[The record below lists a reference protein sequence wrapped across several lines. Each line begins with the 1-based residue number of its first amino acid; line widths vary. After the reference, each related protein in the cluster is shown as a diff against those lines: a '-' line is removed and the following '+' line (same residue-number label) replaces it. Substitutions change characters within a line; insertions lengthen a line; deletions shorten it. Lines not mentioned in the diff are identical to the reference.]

1 MRTSFLFLFILM
13 AQLSFCQQAH
23 FSWSGKAK
31 ACLNSI
37 YNLELDQ
44 ANTQIDAI
52 KNQDPNNLVYHLLAN
67 YVDFLYL
74 SIQEDRA
81 YLNDKL
87 PLKNER
93 IEALDALPDSNPYKA
108 YAQAEIMVQWAMV
121 RFRFEEYFQPLLDLN
136 KALKKLKK
144 IDEAFPY
151 FMPAKK
157 TLGTLYVG
165 IGSIPPTYQSIIGVI
180 SAFDGDIDTGFD
192 LVQTAY
198 QHGKDRTDYLFHR
211 ETGII
216 LAYLTLYIKKDR
228 QKAWQLAQ
236 ELGLDTQESPL
247 ARFVVGNLALRSMH
261 NDDALDILQAPMD
274 MTGKLD
280 IAFLDFMLGE
290 AYLFQLDPRA
300 SRYFEQYMASFEGQN
315 YIKEAL
321 QKTAWSYLVQGDQ
334 ANYQKTMQRI
344 VIEGESY
351 SASDKSALLQAQKEK
366 QENVSL
372 LKARLLC
379 DGGYFQR
386 ADKILQSDI
395 PDAQLLEEEEQLEYY
410 YRKGRIAHLS
420 KKLSNASTWYLKT
433 IELGAESE
441 RYFACRAALELGY
454 LYEEKKEPLQAE
466 KYFRLCL
473 DIHPSEY
480 KLSLHSAAK
489 AGLRRI

>member
-1 MRTSFLFLFILM
+1 MRTVFLFLFILM

-44 ANTQIDAI
+44 ANTQIEAI
-52 KNQDPNNLVYHLLAN
+52 KSQDPNNLVYHLLAN

-74 SIQEDRA
+74 SIQEDRS
-81 YLNDKL
+81 YLDDKL

-93 IEALDALPDSNPYKA
+93 IDALEALPDSNPYKA

-121 RFRFEEYFQPLLDLN
+121 RIRFEEYFQPLLDLN

-228 QKAWQLAQ
+228 QQAWELAQ
-236 ELGLDTQESPL
+236 ELGLDTQESPNC
-247 ARFVVGNLALRSMH
+247 RPQSGRQFG
-261 NDDALDILQAPMD
+261 
-274 MTGKLD
+274 
-280 IAFLDFMLGE
+280 
-290 AYLFQLDPRA
+290 
-300 SRYFEQYMASFEGQN
+300 
-315 YIKEAL
+315 
-321 QKTAWSYLVQGDQ
+321 
-334 ANYQKTMQRI
+334 
-344 VIEGESY
+344 
-351 SASDKSALLQAQKEK
+351 
-366 QENVSL
+366 
-372 LKARLLC
+372 LKIYA
-379 DGGYFQR
+379 
-386 ADKILQSDI
+386 
-395 PDAQLLEEEEQLEYY
+395 
-410 YRKGRIAHLS
+410 
-420 KKLSNASTWYLKT
+420 
-433 IELGAESE
+433 
-441 RYFACRAALELGY
+441 
-454 LYEEKKEPLQAE
+454 
-466 KYFRLCL
+466 
-473 DIHPSEY
+473 
-480 KLSLHSAAK
+480 
-489 AGLRRI
+489 